1 MDLQSPTNTF
11 TLNSLFS
18 SISIIYVFV
27 LHPLLF
33 PSEEGKTQTL
43 NSECKIDLADF
54 TDSVSFYHPTSRSK
68 LALTQ
73 TLSKNT

>member
-1 MDLQSPTNTF
+1 M
-11 TLNSLFS
+11 
-18 SISIIYVFV
+18 FV

-54 TDSVSFYHPTSRSK
+54 TDSISFYNRTSWSK

-73 TLSKNT
+73 TLSTNT